1 MKPNGAGHE
10 KLSTALYEQML
21 DEDFT
26 RLDIDRCL
34 SVWKTL
40 DEVKAE
46 TREMFK
52 NTDFPD
58 IGETEMEEKYVDK
71 EGLRRQL
78 TSLKDNWIEIR
89 EKLRHQLIPYSKMR
103 KSLQAAGAPVLPEQ
117 IGITRERLSISA
129 VRAQRIRHG
138 ITQKSSRIIFHREI
152 SASIIAR
159 MRQRLQAR

>member
-1 MKPNGAGHE
+1 
-10 KLSTALYEQML
+10 ML

-78 TSLKDNWIEIR
+78 TATK
-89 EKLRHQLIPYSKMR
+89 
-103 KSLQAAGAPVLPEQ
+103 
-117 IGITRERLSISA
+117 
-129 VRAQRIRHG
+129 
-138 ITQKSSRIIFHREI
+138 
-152 SASIIAR
+152 
-159 MRQRLQAR
+159 